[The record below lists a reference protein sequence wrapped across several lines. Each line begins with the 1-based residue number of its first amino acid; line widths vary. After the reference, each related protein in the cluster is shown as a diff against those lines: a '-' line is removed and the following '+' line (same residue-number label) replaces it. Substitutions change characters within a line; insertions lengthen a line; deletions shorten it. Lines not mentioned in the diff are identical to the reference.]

1 MIYYEVEAIMNKREM
16 IVFMKSYVVIAM
28 IIIILIFEI
37 IIVNIVKRLIEAS
50 RKSNIIIADIKSFY
64 KMSGRPTRYKFDIEF
79 ELNDN
84 KEKGRITIIDGR
96 AEELVHKDNIPI
108 IYSRKSGRMYWA
120 NESKVNR
127 IFLIIFMTIAEIFL
141 LVILLLT
148 IK

>member
-64 KMSGRPTRYKFDIEF
+64 KMSGRPTLYKFDIEF
-79 ELNDN
+79 EGVFYQTMYLCVNENRYIKDTL
-84 KEKGRITIIDGR
+84 GIVRQTFQTI
-96 AEELVHKDNIPI
+96 
-108 IYSRKSGRMYWA
+108 
-120 NESKVNR
+120 
-127 IFLIIFMTIAEIFL
+127 
-141 LVILLLT
+141 
-148 IK
+148 